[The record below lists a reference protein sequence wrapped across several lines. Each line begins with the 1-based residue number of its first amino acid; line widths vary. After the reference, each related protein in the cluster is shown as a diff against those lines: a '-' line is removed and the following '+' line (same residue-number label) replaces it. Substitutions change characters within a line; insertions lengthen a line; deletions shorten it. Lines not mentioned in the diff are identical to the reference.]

1 MAHRGSAI
9 LIGEV
14 STPCAWR
21 VASGAM
27 PGEDKAVHAGL
38 IWAGLAGGPCRP
50 RRGLLGFDQPP
61 PISARK
67 TLLRLSGLSP
77 RSAFHPYS
85 PPDNPSIGLY
95 NLYGEGEGG
104 RPETDHPPG
113 RSRSF
118 SLWGL
123 ADGEPISSPDA
134 LSALWPRTPDS
145 DRVSRPERRLQ
156 ALPPHVPGE
165 AGKISSIRRP
175 EPPLRCQ
182 PRTRTARVR
191 RPHGSRSCKGD
202 WSRSV
207 PS

>member
-1 MAHRGSAI
+1 MWSD
-9 LIGEV
+9 L
-14 STPCAWR
+14 
-21 VASGAM
+21 
-27 PGEDKAVHAGL
+27 
-38 IWAGLAGGPCRP
+38 GGPRRRP
-50 RRGLLGFDQPP
+50 LPTEARTPRIRSASAHL
-61 PISARK
+61 ARK

-77 RSAFHPYS
+77 RSAFHPDS
-85 PPDNPSIGLY
+85 PPDNPSIGLH

-165 AGKISSIRRP
+165 AGRSPRSAAPSRP
-175 EPPLRCQ
+175 SGCQ

-191 RPHGSRSCKGD
+191 RPDGSRSCKGSS
-202 WSRSV
+202 SRSV